1 MSDSLRKRSFTILG
15 DALAEV
21 VGRRNLAYVAVVQAS
36 RAEDRSKDRWAST
49 MFQQI
54 SVTNRKQIRSN
65 AIERAHVERARMAE
79 AARKRQPDVVLAD
92 LGKLF
97 GRPQLA

>member
-1 MSDSLRKRSFTILG
+1 MSDSLRQRCFMILG
-15 DALAEV
+15 DAVADV
-21 VGRRNLAYVAVVQAS
+21 VGRRNLAYVAVAQAAKS
-36 RAEDRSKDRWAST
+36 EDHSKDRWAST

-65 AIERAHVERARMAE
+65 AIERAHVERSRAIE
-79 AARKRQPDVVLAD
+79 AARRQQPEVVLAD
-92 LGKLF
+92 LSKLF

>member
-1 MSDSLRKRSFTILG
+1 MPDTLRQRCFTILG
-15 DALAEV
+15 DAVAEV

-36 RAEDRSKDRWAST
+36 RAEDHSKDRWAST

-54 SVTNRKQIRSN
+54 SVTSRKQIRSN
-65 AIERAHVERARMAE
+65 AIERAHVERARMND
-79 AARKRQPDVVLAD
+79 AARQPEVVLAD
-92 LGKLF
+92 LTKLF

>member
-1 MSDSLRKRSFTILG
+1 MPDTLRARCFAILG
-15 DALAEV
+15 DAIADV
-21 VGRRNLAYVAVVQAS
+21 VGRRNLAYVAVAQAA
-36 RAEDRSKDRWAST
+36 RTEDQSKDRWASS

-54 SVTNRKQIRSN
+54 SVTNRKRIRSN
-65 AIERAHVERARMAE
+65 AIERAHVERGRMNE
-79 AARKRQPDVVLAD
+79 AARSRQPDVVLVD

>member
-1 MSDSLRKRSFTILG
+1 MSDTLRQRSFTILG
-15 DALAEV
+15 DAVADV
-21 VGRRNLAYVAVVQAS
+21 VGRRNLAYVAVVQAG
-36 RAEDRSKDRWAST
+36 RAEDQSKDRWAST

-65 AIERAHVERARMAE
+65 AIELAHVERSRMIE
-79 AARKRQPDVVLAD
+79 ASRRNQPDVVLAD
-92 LGKLF
+92 LSKMF

>member
-1 MSDSLRKRSFTILG
+1 MPDSLHQRCFTILG
-15 DALAEV
+15 DAVAEV

-36 RAEDRSKDRWAST
+36 RAEDHSKDRWASS

-65 AIERAHVERARMAE
+65 AIERAHVERVRTNE
-79 AARKRQPDVVLAD
+79 AARNRQPEVVLAD